1 MSASHAPDTRL
12 RVSQVHTMG
21 RFILKKLQKTL
32 FGYLQ
37 KIAGIEVNG
46 DVKWRDADGG
56 VGRLMEAEGWCSTL
70 RLLSWG
76 PFPVPR
82 LKGQGPEQCLEPQR
96 EHGRWNNGLQ
106 RLPQLDSR
114 QLCVY
119 QVIRPRGVK
128 VVGEIKVANRLTL
141 RWEDYCGL
149 SSGLMVIM
157 RVLKSGSRRQGLRE
171 MWGWRRGTWIHG
183 WNFPTQEMN
192 LNLLCYRQPPVLQV
206 DSLAT
211 EPPGK
216 PQGLM
221 TSRNW
226 KLVIVA
232 ILSIRSVI
240 DVFSFSDVHNH
251 N

>member
-119 QVIRPRGVK
+119 QAIRPRGVK

-149 SSGLMVIM
+149 SRWVTRPLITEREEWQSQKK
-157 RVLKSGSRRQGLRE
+157 RWDDRNRRSQSKKDLKMLYCWLWRWEKGSWAKEDGKSKK
-171 MWGWRRGTWIHG
+171 M
-183 WNFPTQEMN
+183 
-192 LNLLCYRQPPVLQV
+192 
-206 DSLAT
+206 DS
-211 EPPGK
+211 P
-216 PQGLM
+216 
-221 TSRNW
+221 
-226 KLVIVA
+226 
-232 ILSIRSVI
+232 
-240 DVFSFSDVHNH
+240 
-251 N
+251 